1 MTIDLNCDCGE
12 GAGHDADVMPLVTSA
27 NIACGVHA
35 GSRETIAATVA
46 LAIRHGVAIGAHP
59 GHADRE
65 HFGRR
70 ELALGAAAT
79 VELVL
84 DQIAA
89 LAAVAGPALHHVKL
103 HGGLYHEVSRDRE
116 LAAAVTVALRDSWPD
131 LVVYALAGSAL
142 AATAREAGLR
152 VAEEAFID
160 RAYAPDGT
168 LVPRS
173 HPGATITD
181 PAVAAARAVE
191 LATTGRIAAI
201 DGVLIA
207 VRADT
212 LCIHGDGPDPMG
224 LARAVREALAAA
236 GITLAAPRA

>member
-1 MTIDLNCDCGE
+1 MTIDLNCDLGE
-12 GAGHDADVMPLVTSA
+12 GAGHDAAIMPLVTSA

-35 GSRETIAATVA
+35 GSRETMAATAA
-46 LAIRHGVAIGAHP
+46 LAIRHGVAVGAHP
-59 GHADRE
+59 GHADRD

-70 ELALGAAAT
+70 ELALGPAAT

-89 LAAVAGPALHHVKL
+89 LASVAGPALHHVKL

-116 LAAAVTVALRDSWPD
+116 LAAAMAAALQESWPD
-131 LVVYALAGSAL
+131 LVVYALAGSVL
-142 AATAREAGLR
+142 ATTSRTAGLR

-181 PAVAAARAVE
+181 PTVAAARAVQ
-191 LATTGRIAAI
+191 LATTGRVAAI
-201 DGVLIA
+201 DGTLIA

-212 LCIHGDGPDPMG
+212 LCIHGDGSDPLG
-224 LARAVREALAAA
+224 LARAAREALVAA
-236 GITLAAPRA
+236 GIAPAAPRA

>member
-12 GAGHDADVMPLVTSA
+12 GAGHDADVLPLVTSA

-35 GSRETIAATVA
+35 GSRETMAATVA
-46 LAIRHGVAIGAHP
+46 LAIRHGVAVGAHP

-70 ELALGAAAT
+70 ELALGAAVT

-103 HGGLYHEVSRDRE
+103 HGGLYHEVSRDRALADA
-116 LAAAVTVALRDSWPD
+116 LAAALMDSWPQ

-173 HPGATITD
+173 HAGATIAD
-181 PAVAAARAVE
+181 PRVAAARAVQ

-201 DGVLIA
+201 DGTLIA
-207 VRADT
+207 IHADT
-212 LCIHGDGPDPMG
+212 LCIHGDGPDPVTV
-224 LARAVREALAAA
+224 AREVRQALTVTGIALAAPMA
-236 GITLAAPRA
+236 

>member
-1 MTIDLNCDCGE
+1 MSIDLNCDCGE
-12 GAGHDADVMPLVTSA
+12 AAGHDAGVMPFVTSV
-27 NIACGVHA
+27 NVACGVHA
-35 GSRETIAATVA
+35 GSRETMAATVA
-46 LAIRHGVAIGAHP
+46 LARRHGVAIGAHP

-103 HGGLYHEVSRDRE
+103 HGGLYHEVSRDRA
-116 LAAAVTVALRDSWPD
+116 LAATVTAALRGSWPE
-131 LVVYALAGSAL
+131 LVVYALAGSVF

-160 RAYAPDGT
+160 RAYGSDGT

-181 PAVAAARAVE
+181 PSAAAARAVH
-191 LATTGRIAAI
+191 LAATGCIAAI
-201 DGVLIA
+201 DGTPIA
-207 VRADT
+207 IRADT
-212 LCIHGDGPDPMG
+212 LCIHGDGADPVAV
-224 LARAVREALAAA
+224 ARAVRRALAAA
-236 GITLAAPRA
+236 GIAVAAPGA